1 MHIVIFAG
9 QSRPPDTLSA
19 SKSTD
24 KKTST
29 PANVKTSPQ
38 HQFSTRFFKCG
49 GLPNDLF
56 WLNVK
61 NLSEVYTFLY
71 CCLENMSL
79 RHLIKC

>member
-1 MHIVIFAG
+1 MHIVTFAD
-9 QSRPPDTLSA
+9 QSRPPDNFSPPNPPTKKQATLQTL
-19 SKSTD
+19 KHLLNTNF
-24 KKTST
+24 
-29 PANVKTSPQ
+29 PLV
-38 HQFSTRFFKCG
+38 FFKCG